1 MNLTEVTIN
10 VSEELEELVDKKV
23 EEKVTRIFKEQ
34 GRTLKYPPFM
44 RLKDAARYMQVSRST
59 FDNIRKRANIPII
72 NIEGIVLID
81 KKDLDEFI
89 LSRSEKG
96 VSK

>member
-1 MNLTEVTIN
+1 MAEVTLD

-23 EEKVTRIFKEQ
+23 EEKVTKILKEQ

-59 FDNIRKRANIPII
+59 FDNIRKRSSIPII
-72 NIEGIVLID
+72 NIEGIVLIE
-81 KKDLDEFI
+81 KKVLDEFI
-89 LSRSEKG
+89 LSHSEKA
-96 VSK
+96 VSE